1 MKQSYQATWNDTED
15 LQQQEANFADA
26 MQAVRTTNWGAL
38 EDFDDIASE
47 ARRLRLTALATPTR
61 LGGRGLTN
69 RHLCAIFRQ
78 FTRLDTAS
86 AHIIGY
92 FSSLGVNP
100 LLFTD
105 NFELGGYLADVATGK
120 GLGIFAITEA
130 QGGSHLAGMKTTARK
145 TSTGWELNGVKMYI
159 AHAQA
164 GTFYNICVP
173 TEEGFKVFVVDRKNP
188 GLSIS
193 QSFRMAYMRRIILNE
208 ITLQN
213 VQVAD
218 EFVIHDPAAVYNPM
232 MIGRTQIM
240 SSKIGHIE
248 RCLDHLIPFISDRQI
263 STGKMIDNAYVQRK
277 VRNME
282 LSIAVLE
289 ALLELNLTEEAN
301 GGTAFELAL
310 AAKITGVE
318 VAMEAS
324 QMLQSL
330 HGARGLDPV
339 TNIPHVADDMRV
351 WTVME
356 GCSQPMG
363 HFIAFNYLK
372 RKPWLAAFI
381 AAHPD
386 SFADIPKPEQ
396 FTDHANVD
404 MVALGYAL
412 SWAFVHAATHINGS
426 ATAETEWFLSR
437 RVGHYVQEVTGP
449 LDRSRFVSGAFAK
462 GSGATD

>member
-1 MKQSYQATWNDTED
+1 MQQFYKSTWNYSEDT
-15 LQQQEANFADA
+15 QQQEATFTDVIKAIRSTD
-26 MQAVRTTNWGAL
+26 WGAL
-38 EDFDDIASE
+38 TDFDDIARE
-47 ARRLRLTALATPTR
+47 ARRLQLTALATPTR

-100 LLFTD
+100 LLFTG
-105 NFELGGYLADVATGK
+105 NFEMGNYLADVATGE
-120 GLGIFAITEA
+120 GLGIFAITES
-130 QGGSHLAGMKTTARK
+130 QGGSHMAGMKTTARK
-145 TSTGWELNGVKMYI
+145 TGSGWELNGVKMYI

-164 GTFYNICVP
+164 GTFYNICAP
-173 TEEGFKVFVVDRKNP
+173 TEDGFKVFVVDRKNP

-208 ITLQN
+208 ITLKN

-248 RCLDHLIPFISDRQI
+248 RCLDHLLPFLSDRQI
-263 STGKMIDNAYVQRK
+263 STGRMIDNRYVQRK

-282 LSIAVLE
+282 LSIVVLE
-289 ALLELNLTEEAN
+289 ALLELNLTEEAKE
-301 GGTAFELAL
+301 GTAFELAL

-318 VAMEAS
+318 LAIEAS

-330 HGARGLDPV
+330 HGARGLD
-339 TNIPHVADDMRV
+339 TATHIPHVADDVRV

-372 RKPWLAAFI
+372 RKPWLAGFI

-386 SFADIPKPEQ
+386 SFAAIPKPEQ
-396 FTDHANVD
+396 FTNHAGVD

-412 SWAFVHAATHINGS
+412 SWAFVHAATHLNGS
-426 ATAETEWFLSR
+426 ATAETEWFLTR
-437 RVGHYVQEVTGP
+437 RIEHYVQEVTGP
-449 LDRSRFVSGAFAK
+449 LDHTHFLSGSVAQ
-462 GSGATD
+462 STGAAS

>member
-1 MKQSYQATWNDTED
+1 MQQFYQATWNDAED
-15 LQQQEANFADA
+15 PQQQAANFAAA
-26 MQAVRTTNWGAL
+26 MQAIKTTDWNAL
-38 EDFDDIASE
+38 ADFDDIAHA

-69 RHLCAIFRQ
+69 RHLCALFRQ
-78 FTRLDTAS
+78 FTRVDTAS

-100 LLFTD
+100 LLFTN
-105 NFELGGYLADVATGK
+105 NFELGGYLADVATGE

-164 GTFYNICVP
+164 GTFYSICVP

-188 GLSIS
+188 GLRIS
-193 QSFRMAYMRRIILNE
+193 QSFRMAYMRRIVLNE

-218 EFVIHDPAAVYNPM
+218 EFVLHDPAAVYNPM

-240 SSKIGHIE
+240 ASKIGHIE
-248 RCLDHLIPFISDRQI
+248 RCLDHLLPFLSDRQI
-263 STGKMIDNAYVQRK
+263 STGRMMDNRYVQRK

-282 LSIAVLE
+282 LSITVLE

-310 AAKITGVE
+310 AAKIAGVE
-318 VAMEAS
+318 LAMEAS

-330 HGARGLDPV
+330 HGARGLDPA
-339 TNIPHVADDMRV
+339 TNIPHVADDVRV

-372 RKPWLAAFI
+372 RKPWLTNFI
-381 AAHPD
+381 AAHSD
-386 SFADIPKPEQ
+386 SFTMIPKPEQ

-412 SWAFVHAATHINGS
+412 SWALVQAATHRNGS
-426 ATAETEWFLSR
+426 ASAETEWFLAR
-437 RVGHYVQEVTGP
+437 RIAHYVQEVTGP
-449 LDRSRFVSGAFAK
+449 LDRTRFLSDALAQSTGAA
-462 GSGATD
+462 S

>member
-1 MKQSYQATWNDTED
+1 MQQSYKSTWNDTED
-15 LQQQEANFADA
+15 PQQQEANFADA
-26 MQAVRTTNWGAL
+26 LQAVSRTDWGAL
-38 EDFDDIASE
+38 ADFDDIAQA
-47 ARRLRLTALATPTR
+47 ARQLRLTALATPTR

-69 RHLCAIFRQ
+69 RHLCALFRQ

-100 LLFTD
+100 LLFTG
-105 NFELGGYLADVATGK
+105 NFELGNYLADVASGG
-120 GLGIFAITEA
+120 GLGIFAITEP

-164 GTFYNICVP
+164 GTFYSICVP
-173 TEEGFKVFVVDRKNP
+173 TEAGFKVFMVDRKNP

-208 ITLQN
+208 ITLKH

-218 EFVIHDPAAVYNPM
+218 EFVIHDPAAVYHPM

-240 SSKIGHIE
+240 ASKIGHIE
-248 RCLDHLIPFISDRQI
+248 RCLDHLLPFISDRQI
-263 STGKMIDNAYVQRK
+263 STGRMLDNRYVQRK
-277 VRNME
+277 VRNLE
-282 LSIAVLE
+282 LAIAVLE
-289 ALLELNLTEEAN
+289 ALLELNLALEAKD
-301 GGTAFELAL
+301 GTAFELAL

-318 VAMEAS
+318 LAIEAS
-324 QMLQSL
+324 QVLQSL
-330 HGARGLDPV
+330 HGARGLDPA

-372 RKPWLAAFI
+372 RKPWLAGFT

-386 SFADIPKPEQ
+386 SFAAIPKPEQ
-396 FTDHANVD
+396 FINQTNVD

-412 SWAFVHAATHINGS
+412 SWALVHAATHSNGT
-426 ATAETEWFLSR
+426 ATAETEWFLTR
-437 RVGHYVQEVTGP
+437 RIEHYVQEVTGP
-449 LDRSRFVSGAFAK
+449 LDQARFLAGSAARSTGAA
-462 GSGATD
+462 S

>member
-1 MKQSYQATWNDTED
+1 MQQSYQATWNDAED
-15 LQQQEANFADA
+15 RQQQEVNFAEA
-26 MQAVRTTNWGAL
+26 MQAIKTTDWNAL
-38 EDFDDIASE
+38 EDFDDIARE

-100 LLFTD
+100 LLFTN
-105 NFELGGYLADVATGK
+105 NFEMGGYLADVATGE

-145 TSTGWELNGVKMYI
+145 TSSGWVLNGTKMYI

-164 GTFYNICVP
+164 GTFYNLCVP
-173 TEEGFKVFVVDRKNP
+173 TQEGFKVFVVDRKNP

-248 RCLDHLIPFISDRQI
+248 RCLDHLLPFISDRQI
-263 STGKMIDNAYVQRK
+263 STGRMIDNAYVQRK

-289 ALLELNLTEEAN
+289 ALLELNLAEETN

-318 VAMEAS
+318 LAMEAS

-339 TNIPHVADDMRV
+339 TNIPHVADDVRV

-372 RKPWLAAFI
+372 RKPWLAGFM

-386 SFADIPKPEQ
+386 SFTAIPKPEH

-426 ATAETEWFLSR
+426 ATAETEWFLAR
-437 RVGHYVQEVTGP
+437 RIEHYVQEVTGP
-449 LDRSRFVSGAFAK
+449 LARTRFLSDVLSQSTGAA
-462 GSGATD
+462 S